1 MKRRS
6 FSHGGCL
13 QLREFIQ
20 ISNCCTLKLSNN
32 TWWITFAPTVLN
44 LYPSHFLELFHLG
57 VPKKLEMVFITFIRT
72 CAEKLIVFF
81 FVFFWTITKTQ
92 LPFPH
97 WVFLFLKVIRY
108 LFIFFNRTK

>member
-81 FVFFWTITKTQ
+81 LDNHKKPTSISTLGVFISQGDSLFV
-92 LPFPH
+92 H
-97 WVFLFLKVIRY
+97 FL
-108 LFIFFNRTK
+108 